1 MMRIIY
7 LPTTDAGDLLDCLAE
22 AVPLVRAFEA
32 HLRVDFIRPDPRTS
46 IPFVGEGLTAD
57 VIQDL
62 VEAAEREG
70 RARADRALAV
80 FRERLTAAGIAIE
93 DGEPVHGR
101 PSAAFTES
109 VGLIPE
115 RVGRMARVHDV
126 SIVPRPGAD
135 HRPEADELF
144 NEALFRSGRPV
155 LLAPPDSAGRRADQP
170 DQPPYRHAVIGWN
183 GRAEAARA
191 VADAL
196 PLLQRAEAV
205 DVVTVGDEHPERPG
219 AEGLQRYLARH
230 DVSARIV
237 RLAGEHDV
245 AEALLGHARDAG
257 ADLLVLGAYSH
268 SRWREMIVGGVTRHM
283 VHHSPIALFMSH

>member
-1 MMRIIY
+1 MIRMIY
-7 LPTTDAGDLLDCLAE
+7 LPITDAGDLADCLAE
-22 AVPLVRAFEA
+22 ALPLARAFGG
-32 HLRVDFIRPDPRTS
+32 HVCVDFIRPDPRGN

-80 FRERLTAAGIAIE
+80 FRDHLAAGGVAIE
-93 DGEPVHGR
+93 EDEPAR
-101 PSAAFTES
+101 DEASARFHES
-109 VGLIPE
+109 VGLITE

-126 SIVPRPGAD
+126 SVVPRPGAD
-135 HRPEADELF
+135 HRPEASELF
-144 NEALFRSGRPV
+144 DEALFRSGRPV
-155 LLAPPDSAGRRADQP
+155 LLAPPRAAHERRSGP
-170 DQPPYRHAVIGWN
+170 DRSPYRRVVIGWN

-196 PLLQRAEAV
+196 ALLRRAEEV

-219 AEGLQRYLARH
+219 VEGLRRYLARH
-230 DVSARIV
+230 EIAARIV
-237 RLAGEHDV
+237 RRPATHDV
-245 AEALLGHARDAG
+245 AEALLDHARERK